1 MYILMDALAEK
12 LASQIR
18 LQYPGSEANQLQVV
32 NLVMAKLAVKTHIQ
46 KLHGGGMAELVAC
59 TRLGL
64 AWENENARGADAR
77 NAAGQAVE
85 LKTMEIL
92 AKSKGCNVNYVYP
105 KGVNVVKHYAESPEY
120 VGGHYWV
127 GMNKGKTEVLWYV
140 HLTQAAFARLV
151 SRRLKE
157 NSEELRVNFGSTLC
171 KRCRR
176 CPRID
181 ALAGLPKCCA

>member
-1 MYILMDALAEK
+1 MDALAEK